1 MFLSYT
7 TTINAA
13 IQAGIV
19 NEYIN
24 ASKTRDNDIYN
35 EQGINISAQQ
45 RRQRLFVWKTVDYSK
60 KKNKTNYYEN
70 EDDMME
76 DFDENEDQDDNDNE
90 NDNQNQS
97 YS

>member
-7 TTINAA
+7 TALNAA
-13 IQAGIV
+13 TDAGIV

-24 ASKTRDNDIYN
+24 MSKTRDNDIYN
-35 EQGINISAQQ
+35 ERGINISAQQ
-45 RRQRLFVWKTVDYSK
+45 RRQRLFAWKTVDYSK
-60 KKNKTNYYEN
+60 KKNKTNYYEDED

-76 DFDENEDQDDNDNE
+76 DFDEV
-90 NDNQNQS
+90 NDNQNES

>member
-7 TTINAA
+7 TVLNAA
-13 IQAGIV
+13 IDAGIV

-24 ASKTRDNDIYN
+24 MSKTRDNDIYN
-35 EQGINISAQQ
+35 ERGINISAQQ

-60 KKNKTNYYEN
+60 KNKTNYYE
-70 EDDMME
+70 DDIME
-76 DFDENEDQDDNDNE
+76 NFDEI
-90 NDNQNQS
+90 NDNQNES